1 MEMTLASTVDGGK
14 ALHRNLLNAPH
25 CNSTSLQ
32 MAMPRK
38 KNTKIA
44 QGNKDHG
51 TQGNEKLGEEE
62 EEYESRERE
71 SEALGEEEE
80 EYKKWERESEA
91 LGAQMF

>member
-38 KNTKIA
+38 KNTKSA
-44 QGNKDHG
+44 QE
-51 TQGNEKLGEEE
+51 NEKLGEEE
-62 EEYESRERE
+62 EEYEKRERE
-71 SEALGEEEE
+71 TEALGEEEE
-80 EYKKWERESEA
+80 EYEK
-91 LGAQMF
+91 